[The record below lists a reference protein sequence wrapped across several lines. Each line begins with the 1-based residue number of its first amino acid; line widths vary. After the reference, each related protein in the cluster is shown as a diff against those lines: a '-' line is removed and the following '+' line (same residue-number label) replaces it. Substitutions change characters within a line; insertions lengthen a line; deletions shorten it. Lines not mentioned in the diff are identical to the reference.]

1 MGIAEEVMVFLN
13 VKGAPSLDQINTA
26 MTKLGY
32 NLRLAGRDMMRMGGS
47 LQRLGTWMQS
57 FAGGVFNSSD
67 LIQDAFEDIGFAL
80 LDAFEATGI
89 IDEVVGKLEW
99 LAQVI
104 EDNPWIALL
113 LTILAVA
120 GVVVFFLGKLFSVI
134 GFMQLLVGTVL
145 SAKSAHLGFIDT
157 LRVLTGVLSGH
168 TTAIQQN
175 IAAEVAALAQ
185 KKAIDTQTKMDT
197 FFTGQNTAAQKEAQ
211 KTQKKG
217 GKGMATM
224 AGIMGMTGLIF
235 GGLLTLFF
243 AAEPIMEIMG
253 AIFEVVGDAV
263 EIIIAPLEEFI
274 WGIIEFFDAHP
285 EMLAAILIA
294 IATAI
299 IAMKVTDFIGFL
311 SGIAGGAA
319 TVMTKALPLQIC
331 IKGLGTAIIDLA
343 IAIGILLFTMAG
355 AIWILDQTKFTLP
368 ELIALIYSL
377 TGAVILLGVAF
388 VEMAI
393 MIGPSATGL
402 AALAPILYP
411 IAVLLLAIGV
421 AAFLVGAGFALA
433 GVGIF
438 LAGQGLALMAGLLPQ
453 LLVLVPTLFLLAL
466 GVSALGIAGFVAFGG
481 LMALTIAIF
490 ALTAALLALTIPLG
504 ILRALG
510 GEGAVVAAITKLP
523 GFEEGGYIA
532 KGGLAV
538 VHPKETITPA
548 KGRTR
553 APGGYVPEEPP
564 MTVSVDITGAQ
575 SVEEIVQKSVQAS
588 VDQLSKTMERKYR
601 RTEY

>member
-13 VKGAPSLDQINTA
+13 VKGTPSLDDINKA

-57 FAGGVFNSSD
+57 FSAGVFNSSD
-67 LIQDAFEDIGFAL
+67 LIQDAFEDVGLAL

-120 GVVVFFLGKLFSVI
+120 GVFVFFLGKLFVAI

-145 SAKSAHLGFIDT
+145 SAKSAHLGFIET
-157 LRVLTGVLSGH
+157 LQVLTAVLSGQ
-168 TTAIQQN
+168 TAAIQAN

-185 KKAIDTQTKMDT
+185 KKTMDAWRKQYLKDM
-197 FFTGQNTAAQKEAQ
+197 GLSAKAQKDEQ
-211 KTQKKG
+211 KAI
-217 GKGMATM
+217 GKEKRGMAGM

-235 GGLLTLFF
+235 GGLIALFF

-253 AIFEVVGDAV
+253 AIFEVVGDAI
-263 EIIIAPLEEFI
+263 EIIIAPLEDFI

-285 EMLAAILIA
+285 ELLAGLLIT
-294 IATAI
+294 IVTAI
-299 IAMKVTDFIGFL
+299 IAMKATDFIGWL
-311 SGIAGGAA
+311 GGVSSSVS
-319 TVMTKALPLQIC
+319 TVMGKAGPLKDAIG
-331 IKGLGTAIIDLA
+331 GLGTEIIKLAGA
-343 IAIGILLFTMAG
+343 IAILVLSMSA
-355 AIWILDQTKFTLP
+355 AIWLLSQTGYTIP
-368 ELIALIYSL
+368 EIIALITSL
-377 TGAVILLGVAF
+377 TTSVVILGATFIAF
-388 VEMAI
+388 AI
-393 MIGPSATGL
+393 IVKVIGISL
-402 AALAPILYP
+402 AALSPILLP
-411 IAVLLLAIGV
+411 IALLLLALGI
-421 AAFLVGAGFALA
+421 AAFLVGAAFALA
-433 GVGIF
+433 GIGIF
-438 LAGQGLALMAGLLPQ
+438 LAGQGLAIMVSLLPQ
-453 LLVLVPTLFLLAL
+453 LLILVPILF
-466 GVSALGIAGFVAFGG
+466 GIAAGLVAAGIAAFLAFGG
-481 LMALTIAIF
+481 FLALAAGVLALT
-490 ALTAALLALTIPLG
+490 TALLALTLPLG
-504 ILRALG
+504 IIRALG
-510 GEGAVVAAITKLP
+510 GEGAVVAAIKKLP

-548 KGRTR
+548 KGRAR
-553 APGGYVPEEPP
+553 APGGYIPEEPP
-564 MTVSVDITGAQ
+564 MTVSVDISGAQ
-575 SVEEIVQKSVQAS
+575 SVEEIVKKSVQAS

-601 RTEY
+601 LTEY